1 MNKIFWIPKHKLSYV
16 YYVLIVIA
24 IARIT
29 IAAADNVLQFFI
41 VVFFVLLVFNVIPYQ
56 IIKFFK
62 YIVKTQDKKKSSRQK
77 IIRIVFLIFL
87 IVIVGLILYPK
98 DNHQSLIYRCADA
111 KYEEHFKDKETQN
124 EIDTFLSFRQNT
136 KNQDQTYGIGIKL
149 CEEIYKM
156 HKEKF
161 LEEYSK

>member
-1 MNKIFWIPKHKLSYV
+1 MNKNSEQPQAEHQETLAERS
-16 YYVLIVIA
+16 
-24 IARIT
+24 ARLEAE
-29 IAAADNVLQFFI
+29 AAAMNDAIKSDDPLAPTAIEEEDGLHDAAIGSDDGEDAISSEQSKA
-41 VVFFVLLVFNVIPYQ
+41 
-56 IIKFFK
+56 II
-62 YIVKTQDKKKSSRQK
+62 TA
-77 IIRIVFLIFL
+77 L
-87 IVIVGLILYPK
+87 
-98 DNHQSLIYRCADA
+98 
-111 KYEEHFKDKETQN
+111 QN